1 MADMILKSLSPIG
14 ELSPKPFTAGD
25 KFVPIPGPQ
34 GEPGESAY
42 QTAVDN
48 GFKGTEKE
56 WLASL
61 QGQPGEKGPK
71 GDIGPIGP
79 AGQDGKDGKDGKDGN
94 DGKDGAIGPAGPQ
107 GSPGIYL
114 GTTEPTDVSV
124 WLDPSG
130 DADIVVSI
138 EDVKALGY
146 LTEEEV
152 DEKINAIEIPEVDL
166 TDYALKSEI
175 PDVSKYQTEAQVIA
189 LIEEYGGGGEALPS
203 AEEVE
208 F

>member
-1 MADMILKSLSPIG
+1 MADMILKSLSPVG

-34 GEPGESAY
+34 GEPGKSAY
-42 QTAVDN
+42 QSAVDN

-61 QGQPGEKGPK
+61 KGQPGEKGAK

-79 AGQDGKDGKDGKDGN
+79 AGE
-94 DGKDGAIGPAGPQ
+94 DGKDGAVGPAGPQ

-146 LTEEEV
+146 LTEEEI
-152 DEKINAIEIPEVDL
+152 DEKISAI
-166 TDYALKSEI
+166 EI
-175 PDVSKYQTEAQVIA
+175 PDVSAYQTEAQVIA
-189 LIEEYGGGGEALPS
+189 LIEAHGGGGEALPS

>member
-1 MADMILKSLSPIG
+1 MADMILKSLSPVG
-14 ELSPKPFTAGD
+14 ELSPKQFTAGD

-61 QGQPGEKGPK
+61 KGQPGEKGAK
-71 GDIGPIGP
+71 GDIGPTGP
-79 AGQDGKDGKDGKDGN
+79 AGKDGKDGVR
-94 DGKDGAIGPAGPQ
+94 GPAGPQ
-107 GSPGIYL
+107 GPAGVYL
-114 GTTEPTDVSV
+114 GTTEPKDVSV
-124 WLDPSG
+124 WIDPSG
-130 DADIVVSI
+130 DLGVLVTID
-138 EDVKALGY
+138 DVEALGY

-152 DEKINAIEIPEVDL
+152 DEKISAIEIPEVDL

-175 PDVSKYQTEAQVIA
+175 PDVSEYQTEAQVIA
-189 LIEEYGGGGEALPS
+189 LIEEYGGGGENLPAS
-203 AEEVE
+203 EGVE

>member
-1 MADMILKSLSPIG
+1 MADMILKSLSPVG

-34 GEPGESAY
+34 GEPGKSAY
-42 QTAVDN
+42 QSAVDN

-61 QGQPGEKGPK
+61 KGQPGEKGAK
-71 GDIGPIGP
+71 GDIGPVGP
-79 AGQDGKDGKDGKDGN
+79 AGE

-146 LTEEEV
+146 LTEEEI
-152 DEKINAIEIPEVDL
+152 DEKISAIEVPEMDL

-175 PDVSKYQTEAQVIA
+175 PDVSEYQTEAQVIA

>member
-1 MADMILKSLSPIG
+1 MADMILKSLSPVG

-34 GEPGESAY
+34 GEPGKSAY
-42 QTAVDN
+42 QSAVDN

-61 QGQPGEKGPK
+61 KGQPGEKGAK

-79 AGQDGKDGKDGKDGN
+79 AGE

-146 LTEEEV
+146 LTEEEI
-152 DEKINAIEIPEVDL
+152 DEKISAIEVPDIDL

-175 PDVSKYQTEAQVIA
+175 PDVSAYQTEAQVIA

>member
-1 MADMILKSLSPIG
+1 MADMILKSLSPVG

-34 GEPGESAY
+34 GEPGKSAY
-42 QTAVDN
+42 QSAVDN

-61 QGQPGEKGPK
+61 KGQPGEKGAK

-79 AGQDGKDGKDGKDGN
+79 AGEDGAQGPQGEKGEKGDRGEIGPQGPKGLT
-94 DGKDGAIGPAGPQ
+94 GAIGPAGPQ

-146 LTEEEV
+146 LTEAEI
-152 DEKINAIEIPEVDL
+152 DEKISAI
-166 TDYALKSEI
+166 EI
-175 PDVSKYQTEAQVIA
+175 PDVSEYQTEAQVIA
-189 LIEEYGGGGEALPS
+189 LIEEYGGGGGEALPS

>member
-1 MADMILKSLSPIG
+1 MADMILKSLSPVG

-34 GEPGESAY
+34 GEPGKSAY
-42 QTAVDN
+42 QSAVDN

-61 QGQPGEKGPK
+61 KGQPGEKGAK

-79 AGQDGKDGKDGKDGN
+79 AGE

-146 LTEEEV
+146 LTEEEI
-152 DEKINAIEIPEVDL
+152 DEKISAIEIPEVDL
-166 TDYALKSEI
+166 TDYALKSES
-175 PDVSKYQTEAQVIA
+175 PDVSEYQTEAQVIA
-189 LIEEYGGGGEALPS
+189 LITEYGGGGEALPS

>member
-1 MADMILKSLSPIG
+1 MADMILKSLSPVG

-34 GEPGESAY
+34 GEPGKSAY
-42 QTAVDN
+42 QSAVDN

-61 QGQPGEKGPK
+61 KGQPGEKGAK

-79 AGQDGKDGKDGKDGN
+79 AGEDGK

-146 LTEEEV
+146 
-152 DEKINAIEIPEVDL
+152 
-166 TDYALKSEI
+166 
-175 PDVSKYQTEAQVIA
+175 QTEAQVIA
-189 LIEEYGGGGEALPS
+189 LIEEHGGGGEVLPS